1 MWKSS
6 AYFCVQ
12 NIRTGREA
20 GKSLLPVQSLRLSDM
35 LSSHPSAASLGW
47 YSASEQSVM
56 GPLVDFFFL
65 SRTDGMGSVKG
76 QPTPYSLTSNFK
88 QCPVHSGKR

>member
-1 MWKSS
+1 MWESS

-20 GKSLLPVQSLRLSDM
+20 GKSLLSVQSLRLSDM
-35 LSSHPSAASLGW
+35 LSSHSSASFLGW

-56 GPLVDFFFL
+56 GPLVVFFFFFSAEQMAWAL
-65 SRTDGMGSVKG
+65 LKDS
-76 QPTPYSLTSNFK
+76 PHPA
-88 QCPVHSGKR
+88 P

>member
-1 MWKSS
+1 MVLSFQSACMWKSS

-56 GPLVDFFFL
+56 GPLVDFFFSAEQMAWAL
-65 SRTDGMGSVKG
+65 LKDSPH
-76 QPTPYSLTSNFK
+76 PTP
-88 QCPVHSGKR
+88 